1 MLKYVFCTLLIA
13 NGVLFAWHQGYLDG
27 MVASGHEPGRLLTQ
41 QNAGK
46 IRLISQ
52 PSGLAGVSAGT
63 STDGGLKA
71 GATSAVAPL
80 TNGSSTAAP
89 AGNGTPTSGTPTSSS
104 ASPLAMTAASATVTA
119 ATQVAASAA
128 CIDVG
133 SFNFAQAK
141 RFEAQMASAAPGVRL
156 ARREAPDISSHMV
169 LIPSQ
174 GSKEGADKKVAE
186 LRRLGLS
193 DLYIIQDNSSLRW
206 AISLGIFKSEEVAR
220 AHLAALSQRGV
231 QSARLIE
238 HHVDV
243 LKVDFQLRGLDA
255 AAKAQ
260 LERIK
265 PDFPRQEWRNCS

>member
-1 MLKYVFCTLLIA
+1 MLKYVFCALLIA

-27 MVASGHEPGRLLTQ
+27 MVASGHEPGRLRTQ
-41 QNAGK
+41 INAEK
-46 IRLISQ
+46 IRLMS
-52 PSGLAGVSAGT
+52 PTGPAGLGVGT
-63 STDGGLKA
+63 STADGAKPGAA
-71 GATSAVAPL
+71 GAVPSTM
-80 TNGSSTAAP
+80 GSSTAGSP
-89 AGNGTPTSGTPTSSS
+89 GNSTPTVATPTSVS
-104 ASPLAMTAASATVTA
+104 AGQPAMTAAP
-119 ATQVAASAA
+119 QVAAGAV

-133 SFNFAQAK
+133 SFNPAQAK
-141 RFEAQMASAAPGVRL
+141 RFETQMASTAPGVRL

-186 LRRLGLS
+186 LRRLGVS
-193 DLYIIQDNSSLRW
+193 DLYVIQDNSSLRW

-220 AHLAALSQRGV
+220 AHLAALGQRGV

-255 AAKAQ
+255 AAKARI
-260 LERIK
+260 ERIK

>member
-1 MLKYVFCTLLIA
+1 MLKYVFCALLIA

-27 MVASGHEPGRLLTQ
+27 MVASGHEPGRLQTQ
-41 QNAGK
+41 LNADK
-46 IRLISQ
+46 IRLMS
-52 PSGLAGVSAGT
+52 PTAGPVGLGAGT
-63 STDGGLKA
+63 STADGPKP
-71 GATSAVAPL
+71 GAASAVPSTA
-80 TNGSSTAAP
+80 GSSTAGP
-89 AGNGTPTSGTPTSSS
+89 PGNGTPATGTPTSIAAGQPAIS
-104 ASPLAMTAASATVTA
+104 AASATVTA

-133 SFNFAQAK
+133 SFNPAQAK
-141 RFEAQMASAAPGVRL
+141 RFEAQMASTAPGVRL

-186 LRRLGLS
+186 LRRLGVS
-193 DLYIIQDNSSLRW
+193 DLYVIQDNSNLRW

-255 AAKAQ
+255 AARTQ

-265 PDFPRQEWRNCS
+265 PEYPRQEWRNCS